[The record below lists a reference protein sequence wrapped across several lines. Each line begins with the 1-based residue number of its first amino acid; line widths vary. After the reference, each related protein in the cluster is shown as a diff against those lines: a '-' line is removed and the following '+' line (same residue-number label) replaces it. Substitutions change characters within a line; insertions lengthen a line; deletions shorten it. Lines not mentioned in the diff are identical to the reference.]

1 MKVVEYG
8 EKQPQVVLLLHG
20 GGLSWWSYREVA
32 HRLQAHYHV
41 VLPVLDGHAESGV
54 PFVSIEENAARL
66 ICYIEERFGGA
77 VLAAAGLSLGG
88 QILAE
93 MLAERKWICQYAVL
107 ESALVVPM
115 RMTGACVGPIV
126 RASYGLIRK
135 MWFAKMQ
142 ARALGIPE
150 SMFADYYR
158 DTCALR
164 ETDMIRFMQA
174 NAGYQMKEGL
184 ADTSARVLVVAGGK
198 ERREIRR
205 SARLL
210 HSAIPNSR
218 LWTPAHYKHGACSLR
233 HPQLYAE
240 TLHAWIE
247 GGVLPKVGETEI

>member
-184 ADTSARVLVVAGGK
+184 VCGHTHVPRAEKRGGK
-198 ERREIRR
+198 YGVRHCCCTVQFRTVGYGFLRIISTAPAASVIRSSTLRR
-205 SARLL
+205 S
-210 HSAIPNSR
+210 
-218 LWTPAHYKHGACSLR
+218 THG
-233 HPQLYAE
+233 
-240 TLHAWIE
+240 
-247 GGVLPKVGETEI
+247 